1 MTIKKYFSSL
11 NNKKIALLGLGLDHQ
26 ALITLFAKYNVKAE
40 ITICDKKQQTNLPTI
55 ASNHLSIT
63 WQTGKKYNN
72 NLNRFDIIFRS
83 PGWPLWE
90 SSLKSARQA
99 GREITSSIQLFID
112 LCPSQKIIGIT
123 GTKGKGTTATL
134 INQILKDAG
143 HNSWLGGNIGLS
155 PLTFLDKIKTK
166 DYVVLELSSFQLE
179 DLKKSPSLAVITN
192 FFPEH
197 LAPADPNNPNFHR
210 SLSAYWQAKLNIARY
225 PKNRWL
231 IANVKLKRRLSTFKI
246 VRRLVFFS
254 ASDLPTRLVGQYNQE
269 NVGAAVSIAKILKI
283 PTLSYKKTIV
293 NFNNLENRLKLVRHY
308 RDVFYY
314 NNSFA
319 TTPESSTLDL
329 DSFSSPII
337 LIAGGADKGADF
349 SGFAKTI
356 QAKVKHLI
364 LLPGAGTIKIK
375 KALQKVGYRPN
386 YITLATDMEKAVK
399 AAKKLAIKKD
409 IVLLSTGCAS
419 FGLFKNYKER
429 GSLFEKYVKN

>member
-11 NNKKIALLGLGLDHQ
+11 DKKKIALLGLGLDHQ

-40 ITICDKKQQTNLPTI
+40 ITICDKKPKADLPAITN
-55 ASNHLSIT
+55 NRLSIK

-72 NLNRFDIIFRS
+72 HLDRFDIIFRS

-90 SSLKSARQA
+90 AGLKSARQA

-112 LCPSQKIIGIT
+112 LCPSQKIIGVT

-143 HNSWLGGNIGLS
+143 HRSWLGGNIGLS
-155 PLTFLDKIKTK
+155 PLAFLDKIKIK

-179 DLKKSPSLAVITN
+179 DLKSSPTLSVITN

-210 SLSAYWQAKLNIARY
+210 SLSAYWQAKLNIARH

-231 IANVKLKRRLSTFKI
+231 VANIKLRQRLSAFKI
-246 VRRLVFFS
+246 TKHLILFS

-269 NVGAAVSIAKILKI
+269 NIGAAASVAKILKI
-283 PTLSYKKTIV
+283 PASSYKKTIA
-293 NFNNLENRLKLVRHY
+293 NFNNLENRLELVRRY
-308 RDVFYY
+308 RGAAYY
-314 NNSFA
+314 NNSFS
-319 TTPESSTLDL
+319 TTPESSILDL

-349 SGFAKTI
+349 YRFAKTI
-356 QAKVKHLI
+356 QAKTKHLI
-364 LLPGAGTIKIK
+364 LLPGAGTKKIK
-375 KALQKVGYRPN
+375 KALQKVGYKPN
-386 YITLATDMEKAVK
+386 CITLASDMEKAVRI
-399 AAKKLAIKKD
+399 AKKLAAKKD

-429 GSLFEKYVKN
+429 GSLFKKYVRN